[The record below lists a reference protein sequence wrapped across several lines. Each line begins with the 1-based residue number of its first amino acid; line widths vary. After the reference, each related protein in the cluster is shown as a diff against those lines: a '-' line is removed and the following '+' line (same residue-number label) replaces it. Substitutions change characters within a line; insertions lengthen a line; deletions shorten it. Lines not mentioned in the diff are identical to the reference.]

1 MGSIKTFLGADH
13 KSCDEVFADTEN
25 AIVGGDWKL
34 AGELFEK
41 MSADFLRHFQMEEE
55 VLFPEFEEKSGMSC
69 GPTMVMRLEHEQM
82 KQALGRMRDEV
93 ANQNKDMA
101 LGVCETFNI
110 LVQQHNSKEEMILY
124 MMADNILASS
134 SDGIVDRMKTLA

>member
-1 MGSIKTFLGADH
+1 
-13 KSCDEVFADTEN
+13 
-25 AIVGGDWKL
+25 
-34 AGELFEK
+34 
-41 MSADFLRHFQMEEE
+41 
-55 VLFPEFEEKSGMSC
+55 
-69 GPTMVMRLEHEQM
+69 M